1 MREVS
6 REWLEF
12 LREQYPKGSRV
23 RLTKMGND
31 PHPIPPGS
39 MGTLKYIDDV
49 GQFHVKW
56 DNGRGLALIIG
67 EDQFQILPPEPQTIK
82 FYMPLTAQLYAYD
95 DWGDLEEYGND
106 LDGRELR
113 DYQSCIHEA
122 LLENQ
127 MPEEKNRGLM
137 HWYEKPDGVNTKV
150 QSVMLDVES
159 RDGQLWGVAEC
170 KVNGTLLPEEK
181 EALAE
186 YISGQAS
193 DGWGEGFEQQEIRT
207 GDGVLYVHFWE
218 EPFDFEVE
226 AVHPAEPTKERPVSR
241 RPKMALA
248 GMDKNIFCILSK
260 ASDLLKRNGQAEQAG
275 QMRRRVFQSGDYCR
289 ALGIISEYVETELSE
304 KNLTKQKKRSD
315 RER

>member
-1 MREVS
+1 MREIS

-23 RLTKMGND
+23 RLTEMGND
-31 PHPIPPGS
+31 PHPVPPGS
-39 MGTLKYIDDV
+39 MGTLDNIDDA

-56 DNGRGLALIIG
+56 DNGSGLALIIG
-67 EDQFQILPPEPQTIK
+67 EDRFQILPPEPQTLK

-137 HWYEKPDGVNTKV
+137 HWYDKPDGVNTKV

-170 KVNGTLLPEEK
+170 RVNGTLLPEEK

-193 DGWGEGFEQQEIRT
+193 DGWGEGFEQRAIKLN
-207 GDGVLYVHFWE
+207 DGELYVSLWNSSNWSIQTE
-218 EPFDFEVE
+218 E
-226 AVHPAEPTKERPVSR
+226 ERFSPDSLTRLPDLCWSVLPGEGTLICIKRHLHSSR
-241 RPKMALA
+241 HKMP
-248 GMDKNIFCILSK
+248 
-260 ASDLLKRNGQAEQAG
+260 
-275 QMRRRVFQSGDYCR
+275 
-289 ALGIISEYVETELSE
+289 ISL
-304 KNLTKQKKRSD
+304 
-315 RER
+315 